1 MNLTV
6 MQTILFDVSIDTTV
20 LEHTLYASWCEY
32 ECIHTTKS
40 TLKIWSCL
48 SWLVFGLTF
57 ALSEP
62 KIEYVVKNVEQ
73 ERAWRR
79 G

>member
-1 MNLTV
+1 ML
-6 MQTILFDVSIDTTV
+6 
-20 LEHTLYASWCEY
+20 HWCEY
-32 ECIHTTKS
+32 ERIHTTKS
-40 TLKIWSCL
+40 TVKIWSCL

-57 ALSEP
+57 VLSEP